1 MEGIRQG
8 NWKLLIKKKRGKGPG
23 RRELFLFDLSEDLG
37 ETNNLATENPEMVGK
52 LEQRML
58 LLDSEIQKNARSPWF
73 KK

>member
-1 MEGIRQG
+1 M
-8 NWKLLIKKKRGKGPG
+8 
-23 RRELFLFDLSEDLG
+23 LFDLTEDLG
-37 ETNNLATENPEMVGK
+37 ETNNLATEKPEMVGK